1 MRSAVDRARW
11 GNEQNRRHP
20 ERVGRAGANVD
31 RVSEPPRRVYRLEP
45 DRIVMRPLLDGLRLR
60 TVTVADDDALA
71 RLMERAYAG
80 TVDEDLG
87 GNSDGAVEV
96 ADWRASRAL
105 GIVSVAVVDAHD
117 KLLAASM
124 CSGSWDGEVWIAYVI
139 TEPAWKGQGL
149 GTAAVAESVRLVR
162 ERCSVDVL
170 AVVTAGN
177 VPSERLLAAVG
188 FEPIGFV

>member
-1 MRSAVDRARW
+1 
-11 GNEQNRRHP
+11 
-20 ERVGRAGANVD
+20 
-31 RVSEPPRRVYRLEP
+31 VSEPPRRVYRLEP
-45 DRIVMRPLLDGLRLR
+45 DRIVIRSLLDGLRLR

-96 ADWRASRAL
+96 ADWRAPGAL
-105 GIVSVAVVDAHD
+105 AMVSVAVVDTHD

-124 CSGSWDGEVWIAYVI
+124 CSGSCDREVWIAYVI
-139 TEPAWKGQGL
+139 TEPPWKGQSL
-149 GTAAVAESVRLVR
+149 GTAAVAESIRLVR
-162 ERCSVDVL
+162 ERRSVDVF

-188 FEPIGFV
+188 FEPVGFV